1 MDFALFLLIILA
13 FYNSGKFLTHKL
25 WRIKFTGSGEAILFP
40 VALGSIVISGI
51 MTALLFLGWT
61 KPETCWVVLGVLLLL
76 GWKNLLYLKN
86 AVASFHFFKAPKSQ
100 EVADAGLKTMAQS
113 FLGLLVRLSLALA
126 PAFAFLSILLV
137 TGLEQGFQKYEASV
151 GKKEKLFL
159 SLILALGLLFNIST
173 IMKEW
178 FRIEPLSSLFKKESR
193 VQFLTRQIRAY
204 PLYWAANHMGGEDKV
219 LLVYMRN
226 LGYLMDRPFYS
237 DTFFEAHTLKE
248 IIDEEVYAKD
258 IIKRL
263 KTLGIT
269 HILFNH
275 QFVFGENSSF
285 SLGERGILKN
295 FLNHHAQ
302 RILVKNEFFLYRFM
316 LNS

>member
-1 MDFALFLLIILA
+1 MDFALFLLIILV

-25 WRIKFTGSGEAILFP
+25 WSLKFTGPGEAILFP

-86 AVASFHFFKAPKSQ
+86 AVASFQFFKAPKSQ

-113 FLGLLVRLSLALA
+113 FLGLLVLLSLALA

-137 TGLEQGFQKYEASV
+137 TGLEQGFKKYEASV

-178 FRIEPLSSLFKKESR
+178 FRIEPLSYLFKKESR

-204 PLYWAANHMGGEDKV
+204 PLYWAANHMGGE
-219 LLVYMRN
+219 R
-226 LGYLMDRPFYS
+226 
-237 DTFFEAHTLKE
+237 
-248 IIDEEVYAKD
+248 
-258 IIKRL
+258 IK
-263 KTLGIT
+263 
-269 HILFNH
+269 FC
-275 QFVFGENSSF
+275 
-285 SLGERGILKN
+285 
-295 FLNHHAQ
+295 
-302 RILVKNEFFLYRFM
+302 
-316 LNS
+316 